1 MKLDVYVVFNG
12 DNDRFICIY
21 IVNSIIP
28 ARDKKNRNAS
38 FTDDNTVKH
47 SQTCIK
53 RPPLGQRKDSLLR
66 QVTS

>member
-38 FTDDNTVKH
+38 FTDDN

>member
-1 MKLDVYVVFNG
+1 MKLDVHVVFNG

-38 FTDDNTVKH
+38 FTDDN
-47 SQTCIK
+47 SQTQSN
-53 RPPLGQRKDSLLR
+53 LY
-66 QVTS
+66 